1 MFKEY
6 EVVEENILNEFLLS
20 QDLKRKELKKL
31 LTSEKIKVNDKITT
45 KYNYALKVG
54 DVVSINKNKS
64 DLRVLFEDKKIIIV
78 DKPYNLLCIG
88 TETSNNSLYWKVSEY
103 VKHKNKNNKV
113 FIVNRL
119 DKETSGIVVF
129 AKNQKTKEKMQANWE
144 KVERK
149 YIAIVEG
156 KTKKEGRIESFL
168 SEDKNLYVKSSYKG
182 KKAITLY
189 KRIKESR
196 MYTWLEIEIK
206 TGRKNQIRVHMKDI
220 NCVIKGDVKYGSKK
234 EKRMFLHANSIKFFH
249 PSTNKLIEIKSTLPR
264 NFEL

>member
-1 MFKEY
+1 MFKEFI
-6 EVVEENILNEFLLS
+6 VEEKNTLTEFLILKEI
-20 QDLKRKELKKL
+20 KRKDIKKL
-31 LTSEKIKVNDKITT
+31 LTTEKVKVNDKTVT
-45 KYNYALKVG
+45 KFNFELKEG
-54 DVVSINKNKS
+54 DNVSINNNKS
-64 DLRVLFEDKKIIIV
+64 DLRVLFEDKDIIIV

-103 VKHKNKNNKV
+103 VKHKNKNNKI

-129 AKNQKTKEKMQANWE
+129 TKSQKIKEKMQENWE
-144 KVERK
+144 SVERK
-149 YIAIVEG
+149 YVTIVEG
-156 KTKKEGRIESFL
+156 KTKKEGRIESYL
-168 SEDKNLYVKSSYKG
+168 AEDKNLYVKSSYKG

-189 KRIKESR
+189 KRIKESK

-220 NCVIKGDVKYGSKK
+220 GCIIKGDTKYGSRK
-234 EKRMFLHANSIKFFH
+234 EKRMFLHAHLIKFNH
-249 PSTNKLIEIKSTLPR
+249 PVTNKLIEIKSTLPR